1 LDKIILELKN
11 VHRLYGDYE
20 ALRGISLEV
29 RNGQIF
35 GYLGPN
41 GSGKTTTIKLILGL
55 IKPHSG
61 DVSVLG
67 GDPYIDDYKAMDTR
81 RHIGSVLEF
90 DGLYTQLTGLQN
102 LVFWAELYGIEGQNA
117 IKRAKHMIDLVKLFE
132 WADVRVAEYSFG
144 MRKRL
149 NLARALVNDPDI
161 LILDEPTVG
170 VDPESRYLI
179 RNIIKD
185 SAAEG
190 KTIFFSSHDLEEVQK
205 ICSHIAILKN
215 GELIFNGTLKD
226 VITQLGKSKLFIR
239 LESPDDAD
247 FLTKKLRDIGYD
259 VKMEGSVVSFY
270 PKKGFEISNLTKR
283 RLLDTWEV
291 NSSLEE
297 VYLNLVADS
306 KGEA

>member
-1 LDKIILELKN
+1 MRYAKELKN

-117 IKRAKHMIDLVKLFE
+117 IKRAKHMIDLVKLSE

-270 PKKGFEISNLTKR
+270 PEKGFEILI
-283 RLLDTWEV
+283 
-291 NSSLEE
+291 
-297 VYLNLVADS
+297 
-306 KGEA
+306 